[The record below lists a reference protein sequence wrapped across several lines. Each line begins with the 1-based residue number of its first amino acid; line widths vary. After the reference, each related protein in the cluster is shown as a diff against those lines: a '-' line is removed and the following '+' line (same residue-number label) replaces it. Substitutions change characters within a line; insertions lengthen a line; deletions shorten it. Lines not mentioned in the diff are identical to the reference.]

1 MKREIVFAGLAMLAL
16 AASAA
21 PAGAQFFGDYGYG
34 GWGYSSYTTGPF
46 ACAKRYRSARV
57 IRHRGISGFYLVSS
71 PSHRADYPY
80 NCHGSGYAST
90 GFGRPIN
97 DWQRR
102 LPMH

>member
-16 AASAA
+16 VASAV

-34 GWGYSSYTTGPF
+34 GWGSSSYTTGPL
-46 ACAKRYRSARV
+46 ACAKHYRSARV
-57 IRHRGISGFYLVSS
+57 ARPKGVSGFYLVSF

-80 NCHGSGYAST
+80 NCYGRGYGST
-90 GFGRPIN
+90 GFGRPVN

-102 LPMH
+102 VPMH